1 MYAAERIGIMDVS
14 KKRIPISLFNALLPS
29 ATLERFAIPYKID
42 SKNSVKL
49 SGQLMFCTLLRGLLY
64 DTDVALRAMAV
75 KFEES
80 TGESLHYSAISKRM
94 RSIKSEYFH
103 DVFEYVASTVKA
115 HVNPKSP
122 GPLSIIKVDA
132 TIVTISA
139 KLCSFGLEHKSS
151 TPGKDRTLVK
161 SVFTLRDNMPGF
173 LRLCEDAE
181 EHNDNKAMGDSI
193 TTNCTAGQVWIFDKG
208 CNSRDILKTIHDKK
222 AFFVTRLGTQGVKVL
237 RAVYSAEQAQMPT
250 EVPGKGDPTYVIAQV
265 EECVFANCSVSETKK
280 YADMPLAI
288 IRGFRYDSRG
298 KVPGWKAM
306 DLMTNLP
313 VSEDGTEIGPYSY
326 AEVAQLYYDRWE
338 IETFFKKIKGHL
350 SYDHLLSRSKN
361 GIEIMIYMTLIA
373 AMMMIWAKSITK
385 VTDGWKIVKFWLEV
399 SCRDWIEYL
408 IKSQH
413 HLMMVSCR
421 GG

>member
-1 MYAAERIGIMDVS
+1 MDVS
-14 KKRIPISLFNALLPS
+14 RKRIPISLFNKLLPS
-29 ATLERFAIPYKID
+29 SKLEQLAVPFKLD
-42 SKNSVKL
+42 SDNSVKL
-49 SGQLMFCTLLRGLLY
+49 SGQIVFCTLLRGLLY
-64 DTDVALRAMAV
+64 DTDVALRAMAA
-75 KFEES
+75 KFEEF
-80 TGESLHYSAISKRM
+80 TGVSLHYSSLSKRL
-94 RSIKSEYFH
+94 RSINPEYFR
-103 DVFEYVASTVKA
+103 DIFDYLTGVVKPL
-115 HVNPKSP
+115 VNPKSP
-122 GPLSIIKVDA
+122 GALSVIKVDA
-132 TIVTISA
+132 TLV
-139 KLCSFGLEHKSS
+139 KSS

-161 SVFTLRDNMPGF
+161 SVFTLHDQMPGF
-173 LRLCEDAE
+173 LRLCENVE

-193 TTNCTAGQVWIFDKG
+193 TANCTAGQVWIFDKG
-208 CNSRDILKTIHDKK
+208 CNSRDILKAIHDKK

-237 RAVYSAEQAQMPT
+237 RTVYRAEQPEMPT
-250 EVPGKGDPTYVIAQV
+250 EVPGKGDPSYVIVRV

-298 KVPGWKAM
+298 KDPGWKPM

-313 VSEDGTEIGPYSY
+313 FSEDGTQIGPYTY

-373 AMMMIWAKSITK
+373 AMMMIWAKSITQIAE
-385 VTDGWKIVKFWLEV
+385 GWKIVKFWLEV
-399 SCRDWIEYL
+399 SCRDWIEDL

-413 HLMMVSCR
+413 HLTKASCR
-421 GG
+421 AG

>member
-1 MYAAERIGIMDVS
+1 MDVS
-14 KKRIPISLFNALLPS
+14 RKRIPISLFNALLPAS
-29 ATLERFAIPYKID
+29 TLERFAIPYKLD

-80 TGESLHYSAISKRM
+80 TGMSLHYSALSKRL
-94 RSIKSEYFH
+94 RSIDSEYFR
-103 DVFEYVASTVKA
+103 DIFDYVAGVVGPQ
-115 HVNPKSP
+115 VNPKSP
-122 GPLSIIKVDA
+122 GPLSVIKVDA
-132 TIVTISA
+132 TLVTISA

-161 SVFTLRDNMPGF
+161 SVFTLHDQMPGF
-173 LRLCEDAE
+173 LRLCENVE

-193 TTNCTAGQVWIFDKG
+193 TANCTAGQVWIFDKG
-208 CNSRDILKTIHDKK
+208 CNSRDILKAIHDKK

-237 RAVYSAEQAQMPT
+237 RTVYSAEQSEMPT
-250 EVPGKGDPTYVIAQV
+250 EVPGKGDPSYVIARV

-280 YADMPLAI
+280 YADMPLAV

-298 KVPGWKAM
+298 KDPGWKPM
-306 DLMTNLP
+306 DFMTNLP
-313 VSEDGTEIGPYSY
+313 VSEDGTQIGPYSY
-326 AEVAQLYYDRWE
+326 AEVARLYYDRWE

-373 AMMMIWAKSITK
+373 AMMMIWAKSITQIA
-385 VTDGWKIVKFWLEV
+385 DGWKIVKFWLEV
-399 SCRDWIEYL
+399 SCRDWIEDL

-413 HLMMVSCR
+413 HLGRASCR
-421 GG
+421 AG